1 MMWVSIRVCGL
12 SAGSRSVSS
21 LSSPQMET
29 LSSWTIMS
37 APKSKYLF
45 RDSCII
51 FYYSTTFNTNL
62 ETIIQSSI
70 VDLW

>member
-12 SAGSRSVSS
+12 SAGSRSVFS

-29 LSSWTIMS
+29 LSSWIIMS

-45 RDSCII
+45 RDGYII
-51 FYYSTTFNTNL
+51 FYYL
-62 ETIIQSSI
+62 TIF
-70 VDLW
+70 